1 MAQPRETPGREG
13 TAMGSR
19 ATELVTDQ
27 GKTIIADTVVA
38 KIAAMA
44 AREVTGVHELVPQGA
59 GAALVGL
66 TQRVIRGDTRG
77 HGVQVE
83 VGERE
88 AAVYLKMVVTYGVSI
103 HQVAEGVRRNIIAR
117 VHSMTG
123 LTVREVNIEVSD
135 LFFPED
141 EAAPQPPERRVA

>member
-1 MAQPRETPGREG
+1 MAQPRETASREG
-13 TAMGSR
+13 TAVGSR

-27 GKTIIADTVVA
+27 GKTIIADIVVA

-44 AREVTGVHELVPQGA
+44 AREVTGVHELMSQGA

-66 TQRVIRGDTRG
+66 TQRVIRADTRG

-103 HQVAEGVRRNIIAR
+103 HQVAEGVRRNIITR

-123 LTVREVNIEVSD
+123 LTVKEVNIEVSD
-135 LFFPED
+135 LFFPEE

>member
-1 MAQPRETPGREG
+1 MAQLRETPPREG

-19 ATELVTDQ
+19 ATELVTDH
-27 GKTIIADTVVA
+27 GKTIIADTVVG
-38 KIAAMA
+38 KIAAIA
-44 AREVTGVHELVPQGA
+44 AREVTGVHELVAQGA

-77 HGVQVE
+77 QGVQVE

-117 VHSMTG
+117 VLSMTG
-123 LTVREVNIEVSD
+123 LAVKEVNIEVSD
-135 LFFPED
+135 LFFPEE